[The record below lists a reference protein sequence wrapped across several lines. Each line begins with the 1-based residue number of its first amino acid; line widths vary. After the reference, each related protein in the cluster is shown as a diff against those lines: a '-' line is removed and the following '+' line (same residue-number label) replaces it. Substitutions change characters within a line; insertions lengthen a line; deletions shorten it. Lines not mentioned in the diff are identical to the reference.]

1 MADKFLRSFAKLIA
15 DHPEDIRVDREDVDD
30 SFSEI
35 TIWAN
40 PDDTGKLIGKNGKMI
55 SSIKS
60 LISGCKAKDG
70 RSYRVNISSN
80 EQ

>member
-1 MADKFLRSFAKLIA
+1 MAKAFIESFAKLIC
-15 DHPEDIRVDREDVDD
+15 DYPDELKVVQNDIDE

-40 PDDTGKLIGKNGKMI
+40 SSDTGKLIGKNGKMI

-60 LISGCKAKDG
+60 VLSGCKAKDG
-70 RSYRVNISSN
+70 RSYRVTIHAN
-80 EQ
+80 E